1 MPDADGRIR
10 GIAVPPLPWE
20 DDTADEALSDADVD
34 LLVRFKQ
41 GGGDLD
47 AVLNDVV
54 KEASHA

>member
-1 MPDADGRIR
+1 M
-10 GIAVPPLPWE
+10 PPLPWE